1 METKS
6 QGGAR
11 FLVTFIDDFSR
22 DVVIY
27 FVTHKSEIV
36 DQFKKYEAM
45 MENQVDAKIKCIR
58 TDNGGEYMNRRFL
71 KMCQSSGI
79 IHQTTVPYLPQQNG
93 LAERMNQK
101 IMQRARSLINFI
113 QVEKKWWTE
122 AVNIAVCI
130 TNSVPCAAHP
140 NKTPYEI
147 CFKTKPNLEYLR
159 VFGAHDL
166 AHIDT
171 SKRKKLDTKVFRCMY
186 LGYSNQTK
194 GLRVWNL
201 ELKRIEYTRSSHFQE
216 HPPRKYVRVIN
227 GDATDHYI
235 PHESVRD
242 DEEGKTLVPVIP
254 TQQCTPMDVDMNEQ
268 YPVNYYSR
276 DLIPQVAMFK
286 WNQL

>member
-1 METKS
+1 
-6 QGGAR
+6 
-11 FLVTFIDDFSR
+11 
-22 DVVIY
+22 
-27 FVTHKSEIV
+27 
-36 DQFKKYEAM
+36 
-45 MENQVDAKIKCIR
+45 
-58 TDNGGEYMNRRFL
+58 MNRRFL

-113 QVEKKWWTE
+113 QFKKKWWTE

-171 SKRKKLDTKVFRCMY
+171 SSARNWTQRYFGACI
-186 LGYSNQTK
+186 LGTPIK
-194 GLRVWNL
+194 PKDFECGTWN
-201 ELKRIEYTRSSHFQE
+201 
-216 HPPRKYVRVIN
+216 
-227 GDATDHYI
+227 
-235 PHESVRD
+235 
-242 DEEGKTLVPVIP
+242 
-254 TQQCTPMDVDMNEQ
+254 
-268 YPVNYYSR
+268 
-276 DLIPQVAMFK
+276 
-286 WNQL
+286 